1 MKNAIFK
8 DFCKYVSTNIIGMLG
23 ISFYILA
30 DTYFISNKLGA
41 NGLTALNFAIV
52 IFSLIFGFGMMVGMG
67 AAIKF
72 SISSKKADN
81 EKDDSFT
88 HAMLWWA
95 LGSAI
100 ALVCALFFSG
110 NISEILG
117 ADETILPLCQ
127 VYVKTILCFA
137 PFFIFNNIL
146 IAFVRNDNRPDLAM
160 AAMFVSSLSN
170 VVLDY
175 ILLYIFEMGMFG
187 AAFATCLSPI
197 ISISILSIHLIKKNN
212 SFHLYKV
219 KIKLK
224 SMLKICSLGATFF
237 ITEVSVGVALFVF
250 NLIILSLQGNI
261 GVAAYGVVANTAIVA
276 VSIFS
281 GISQG
286 TQPLFSSYYARGEF
300 KNLRKVFKYSILT
313 CLSFA
318 AFIIAVTNIFSEQII
333 SIFNEENSETLAIL
347 ANEGMKLY
355 FIGYS
360 FASLNILISAFLSAV
375 SKPKEGI
382 IISISRSLLVLI
394 PVVFAMSAWLE
405 MKGVWLS
412 FLVSEVIVFAPA
424 IFVSASFF
432 RKNKT

>member
-1 MKNAIFK
+1 MKNTILK
-8 DFCKYVSTNIIGMLG
+8 DFCKYVSTNIIGTLG

-41 NGLTALNFAIV
+41 NGLTALNFSIV
-52 IFSLIFGFGMMVGMG
+52 VFSLIFGFGLMVGMG

-72 SISSKKADN
+72 SIANKKSTD

-88 HAMLWWA
+88 LAVLWWA
-95 LGSAI
+95 LGSAV
-100 ALVCALFFSG
+100 ALVCAVFFSG
-110 NISEILG
+110 SISTILG

-127 VYVKTILCFA
+127 VYVKTILFFA
-137 PFFIFNNIL
+137 PFFIFNNIML
-146 IAFVRNDNRPDLAM
+146 AFVRNDNRPDLAM
-160 AAMFVSSLSN
+160 AAMFISSLSN

-197 ISISILSIHLIKKNN
+197 ISMSIMSIHLIKKKNT
-212 SFHLYKV
+212 FHLYKV

-237 ITEVSVGVALFVF
+237 ITEVSIGIALFVF
-250 NLIILSLQGNI
+250 NLIILGLQGNI

-276 VSIFS
+276 VSVFS

-286 TQPLFSSYYARGEF
+286 TQPLFSAYCAKGELS
-300 KNLRKVFKYSILT
+300 NVRKIFKYSVFT
-313 CLSFA
+313 CLGFA
-318 AFIIAVTNIFSEQII
+318 AVIIAITNIFSLQII
-333 SIFNEENSETLAIL
+333 SVFNEENSETLAIL

-360 FASLNILISAFLSAV
+360 FASLNILISSFLSAV
-375 SKPKEGI
+375 SKPNQGI
-382 IISISRSLLVLI
+382 MISISRSLLVLI
-394 PVVFAMSAWLE
+394 PVVFVLSHWFEMS
-405 MKGVWLS
+405 GVWLS
-412 FLVSEVIVFAPA
+412 FFVSEAIVFAPS
-424 IFVSASFF
+424 IFICVRFF
-432 RKNKT
+432 QKNKT